1 MVRAFFEL
9 ENCGRLIKRFIILCR
24 RVYSVNL
31 AIVLTGRISSRDPAR
46 ARAYGGAIGQK
57 LPVNDMYSVVRV
69 HQRDNN
75 NQELCP
81 I

>member
-31 AIVLTGRISSRDPAR
+31 AIVLTGRIFFRDPAR
-46 ARAYGGAIGQK
+46 ARAYGGAIGH
-57 LPVNDMYSVVRV
+57 VNDMYSVVRV